1 MEKIFTLVKVPKG
14 KKLNIT
20 TFHLAGEAD
29 I

>member
-14 KKLNIT
+14 KKLNLT
-20 TFHLAGEAD
+20 TFYLVGEAD